1 MLISILFTMS
11 KETKAEIL
19 DYLIAIFNDEPLV
32 DIRSILEGGGFDD
45 KDIDE
50 LGIEDYDEE
59 ESLYG
64 Y

>member
-11 KETKAEIL
+11 KETKASML
-19 DYLIAIFNDEPLV
+19 DYLVSILNDEPLV
-32 DIRSILEGGGFDD
+32 DIRSILEGGGFDE
-45 KDIDE
+45 KDVDE
-50 LGIEDYDEE
+50 LGIREDEE

>member
-1 MLISILFTMS
+1 MS
-11 KETKAEIL
+11 KETKAEML

-32 DIRSILEGGGFDD
+32 DIRSILEGGEFDD